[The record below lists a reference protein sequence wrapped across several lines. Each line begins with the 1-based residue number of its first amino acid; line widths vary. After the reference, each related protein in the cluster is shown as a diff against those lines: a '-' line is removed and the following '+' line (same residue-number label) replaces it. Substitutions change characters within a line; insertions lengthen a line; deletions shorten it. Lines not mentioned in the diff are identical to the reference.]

1 MKKSY
6 SKWFLTKVK
15 KAVRDFDMIQN
26 KDRIGIGVSGGKDSI
41 ALLFILDLLRKYS
54 HLEFSI
60 HAVSLD
66 LGWGV
71 DYTPLIEFCKNRD
84 IPLHIE
90 KTDIGEIVFY
100 HRKEKNPCSLC
111 SKMRGG
117 ALNNVVKQLD
127 CNVVA
132 LGHHADD
139 AIETLLLNM
148 IFTGKLGAFQP
159 KIFLDRSG
167 LTLIRPLVYLHEDVI
182 ISLVKSE
189 NLPIIDNP
197 CPASGVTKR
206 EDIKNL
212 IDMME
217 EIFPSAR
224 ANLLSSLSNV
234 VYSGLWMKEDK
245 DKS

>member
-1 MKKSY
+1 MKNSY

-15 KAVRDFDMIQN
+15 KAVRDFNMIQN
-26 KDRIGIGVSGGKDSI
+26 GDKIGVGVSGGKDSI
-41 ALLFILDLLRKYS
+41 ALLFILDLLRQYS
-54 HLEFSI
+54 HLEFNI

-71 DYTPLIEFCKNRD
+71 NYTPLEEFCKAKD
-84 IPLHIE
+84 IPLYIE

-100 HRKEKNPCSLC
+100 YRKEKNPCSLC

-117 ALNNVVKQLD
+117 ALNNVVKQLN

-139 AIETLLLNM
+139 AVETLLLNM
-148 IFTGKLGAFQP
+148 IFTGKLGTFRP
-159 KIFLDRSG
+159 KIFLDRIG

-182 ISLVKSE
+182 KSLVKSE
-189 NLPIIDNP
+189 NLPVLHNP
-197 CPASGVTKR
+197 CPANGITKR

-212 IDMME
+212 IDTME

-224 ANLLSSLSNV
+224 ANLLTSLSNV
-234 VYSGLWMKEDK
+234 VPSGLWVKEDGEE
-245 DKS
+245 S

>member
-148 IFTGKLGAFQP
+148 IFTGKLGTFQP

>member
-1 MKKSY
+1 
-6 SKWFLTKVK
+6 
-15 KAVRDFDMIQN
+15 
-26 KDRIGIGVSGGKDSI
+26 
-41 ALLFILDLLRKYS
+41 
-54 HLEFSI
+54 
-60 HAVSLD
+60 
-66 LGWGV
+66 
-71 DYTPLIEFCKNRD
+71 
-84 IPLHIE
+84 
-90 KTDIGEIVFY
+90 
-100 HRKEKNPCSLC
+100 
-111 SKMRGG
+111 
-117 ALNNVVKQLD
+117 
-127 CNVVA
+127 
-132 LGHHADD
+132 
-139 AIETLLLNM
+139 M

>member
-41 ALLFILDLLRKYS
+41 ALLFILDLFRKYS

>member
-41 ALLFILDLLRKYS
+41 ALLFILDLFRKYS

-148 IFTGKLGAFQP
+148 IFTGKLGTFQP